1 METTPRIL
9 VVDDVDVNA
18 RVLARMLEKEGF
30 QAEYALSGPEG
41 RAKAVAD
48 RPDLILLDIMMPD
61 ENGLQT
67 CTLLKA
73 DPRTHEIPVIFLSAL
88 DDVRSK
94 VEGLTIGG
102 VDYITKPFEKE
113 EVLAR
118 IRLHL
123 RIRAAY
129 QALIAQQSERLQQ
142 LRQAQ
147 EAILVQPDDLPDAH
161 FAVFYRPMHEAG
173 GDFYDI
179 VKIGEGIHGYFVADI
194 SGHDIGASFITA
206 AVKALIRQNAG
217 PLFTPEE
224 TLRVMNSVLGTIVS
238 EGQFITAV
246 YAYLNRRKAKLSIVS
261 AGHPPLIHIPVHGQV
276 QSMDLRG
283 DILGAFE
290 TVSLGCRELEVAR
303 GDRFLLLSDG
313 LLEYQQGRVS
323 TQIQG
328 VTGLLDACEAVRSR
342 PLPDMVNGVV
352 EHLIPD
358 PADVRDDLLL
368 LGVEV

>member
-1 METTPRIL
+1 METTPKIL

-30 QAEYALSGPEG
+30 QAGYALSGPEG
-41 RAKAVAD
+41 RAKAASEH
-48 RPDLILLDIMMPD
+48 PDLILLDIMMPD

-73 DPRTHEIPVIFLSAL
+73 DPRTHDIPVIFLTAL
-88 DDVRSK
+88 DDIQSK

-142 LRQAQ
+142 LKQAQ
-147 EAILVQPDDLPDAH
+147 EAILVQPEDLPDAH
-161 FAVFYRPMHEAG
+161 FAVFYRPMHEVG
-173 GDFYDI
+173 GDFYDV
-179 VKIGEGIHGYFVADI
+179 VKIGEGIYGYFVADI
-194 SGHDIGASFITA
+194 SGHDIGSSFITA

-224 TLRVMNSVLGTIVS
+224 TLRMMNSVLATIVG
-238 EGQFITAV
+238 EGQFITAG
-246 YAYLNRRKAKLSIVS
+246 YAYLNRRKSKLGIVS
-261 AGHPPLIHIPVHGQV
+261 AGHPPLIHIPTRGPV
-276 QSMDLRG
+276 QPVDLKG
-283 DILGAFE
+283 DVLGAFE
-290 TVSLGCRELEVAR
+290 TVSLGHRELEVAH
-303 GDRFLLLSDG
+303 GDRFLLFSDG
-313 LLEYQQGRVS
+313 LLEFQQGQVR
-323 TQIQG
+323 TQTQG
-328 VTGLLDACEAVRSR
+328 ITGLLDTCEAVRSR
-342 PLPDMVNGVV
+342 TLPEMVRGVV
-352 EHLIPD
+352 DHLV
-358 PADVRDDLLL
+358 PALGDVRDDLLL